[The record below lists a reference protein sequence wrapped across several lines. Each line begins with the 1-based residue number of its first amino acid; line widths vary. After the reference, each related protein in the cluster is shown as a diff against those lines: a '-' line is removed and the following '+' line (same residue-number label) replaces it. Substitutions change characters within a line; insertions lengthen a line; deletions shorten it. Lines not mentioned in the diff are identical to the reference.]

1 VDRAETARQARD
13 WARVRTAVGY
23 GLRLGGVA
31 LATSLVLMVSLLPLV
46 MAHRAVH
53 PVRTVGPATPATLGL
68 AYEDV
73 TFGGQDVEL
82 SGWYVAGRGQAGVV
96 LIHGFAVDR
105 RESLDLGPL
114 LHAVG
119 YDVLL
124 YDQRASGR
132 SGGDAVT
139 FGYYEAGDLTAAVEW
154 LRARSG
160 VTRVGALGTSL
171 GAAVALL
178 AAGQG
183 ARLDAV
189 IADSP
194 FADLEQVGREDSARL
209 YGPVYGTFSA
219 LLSPLMLWHAERM
232 TGLRAAVV
240 RPVAAMPHISPR
252 PVLLIHGME
261 DRLFSYRHSEAL
273 YAAAG
278 EPKELWL
285 VPKAFHAGA
294 RIAQPAEYR
303 RRVMS
308 FFEAA
313 LARPA
318 DGEAS

>member
-1 VDRAETARQARD
+1 
-13 WARVRTAVGY
+13 
-23 GLRLGGVA
+23 
-31 LATSLVLMVSLLPLV
+31 
-46 MAHRAVH
+46 
-53 PVRTVGPATPATLGL
+53 
-68 AYEDV
+68 
-73 TFGGQDVEL
+73 
-82 SGWYVAGRGQAGVV
+82 V
-96 LIHGFAVDR
+96 LIHGFVVDR
-105 RESLDLGPL
+105 HESLDLLPL
-114 LHAVG
+114 LHAAG

-124 YDQRASGR
+124 YDQRAAGR

-139 FGYYEAGDLTAAVEW
+139 FGYYEAGDLAAAVEW

-160 VTRVGALGTSL
+160 VTRVGALGTSQ

-219 LLSPLMLWHAERM
+219 LLSPLMLWHAERL
-232 TGLRAAVV
+232 TGLQAAAV
-240 RPVAAMPHISPR
+240 RPVAAIPNISPR

-313 LARPA
+313 LTVAA
-318 DGEAS
+318 DGEG